1 MPQGISPNP
10 LNKISEVYL
19 SQISEHHKKD
29 ADGNTIPHEDEL
41 DEAKVDQ
48 GKDDA
53 SKVNTRN
60 QRAFGNRRGSK
71 GGGHTGDDMEARR
84 YNTEKGR
91 GVKMRGKKDK
101 TPVNYHKRDRDKA
114 VDELLGGTK
123 KKEPTYLQKKARQV
137 DIKRKI
143 KSGYYE
149 EVEVDEAKKPMVKV
163 KLKDPSK
170 IKVKVTD
177 IGPGGKEYV
186 RKNEMDEA
194 MAMKP
199 SNLKKKAKL
208 GAALDRLQALKVAK
222 KKREMGEEIENEGVQ
237 YGIFK
242 GDGKPKGAMAAF
254 GKKDKAKK
262 DKKIK
267 MEALSNWKED
277 YVWEADEEQME
288 KEVKEKKVKNKII
301 INPKLGEA
309 VEELGGQLLDV
320 QEMNGDKKEEDPQM
334 KSKMLRQ
341 RQLKKQVLLRKLQA
355 VRQTGGED
363 IVASYEPEGEQ
374 LDEYGNPR
382 VGARLRVARAIDKV
396 NPNPKMGSK
405 RTAISNKLKMSAI
418 KAETKRRE
426 QKENPYSAGKKVRMA
441 LGMSNEDYIPEEGY
455 DIARDM
461 GKIPPTKDK
470 KDATTMPPS
479 KEMEKTRKVYKGPS
493 ALDIVKA
500 DIRKKYGKGA
510 IMGEAKVDEKTP
522 EHKRATA
529 RDKRYGNPHGSLEL
543 GGGIRKDRRAD
554 HEARRG
560 VKTKVKSYHDPLEL
574 DRDKVKQFRKNK
586 GMGVK

>member
-48 GKDDA
+48 GRSDYGKA
-53 SKVNTRN
+53 SIRN
-60 QRAFGNRRGSK
+60 YRRMGP
-71 GGGHTGDDMEARR
+71 GHGEPGMFDPEGKRGKTIDKRREEHKAR
-84 YNTEKGR
+84 R
-91 GVKMRGKKDK
+91 GVKGAKVPAYK
-101 TPVNYHKRDRDKA
+101 V
-114 VDELLGGTK
+114 
-123 KKEPTYLQKKARQV
+123 
-137 DIKRKI
+137 
-143 KSGYYE
+143 E
-149 EVEVDEAKKPMVKV
+149 EVEV
-163 KLKDPSK
+163 
-170 IKVKVTD
+170 
-177 IGPGGKEYV
+177 
-186 RKNEMDEA
+186 DEA

-199 SNLKKKAKL
+199 SNMKKKAKL

-222 KKREMGEEIENEGVQ
+222 KKKEMGEEIENEGMQ

-262 DKKIK
+262 EKKVK

-277 YVWEADEEQME
+277 YVWEADEEEMQ

-320 QEMNGDKKEEDPQM
+320 QEMNGGEKKEDPQM

-363 IVASYEPEGEQ
+363 IVAHYEPEGEQVDEALGTAIGIGAVTGMALALPKLIQKAKQAGQRLKQINLKKTAPLNNEYEPEGEQ

-382 VGARLRVARAIDKV
+382 VGARLRVARAIDRV
-396 NPNPKMGSK
+396 NPKPKVGSK

-426 QKENPYSAGKKVRMA
+426 QKENPYSVGKKVRMA

-470 KDATTMPPS
+470 KDATTMPRSYQPQKPS
-479 KEMEKTRKVYKGPS
+479 GGKS

-500 DIRKKYGKGA
+500 DIRKKYGKDA
-510 IMGEAKVDEKTP
+510 IMD
-522 EHKRATA
+522 
-529 RDKRYGNPHGSLEL
+529 L
-543 GGGIRKDRRAD
+543 GK
-554 HEARRG
+554 
-560 VKTKVKSYHDPLEL
+560 K
-574 DRDKVKQFRKNK
+574 
-586 GMGVK
+586 